1 MDRGKNINSYKKI
14 YDPVHGFIRLSAL
27 ERDLIDSYA
36 FQRLHYIH
44 QLGVAYLVYPG
55 ASHTRFEHSLG
66 VMEVAT
72 EIFDRILEHS
82 PYSPDEASLAYWR
95 QVVRFA
101 ALCHDLGHLP
111 FSHVAEQRILGSTG
125 GHETW
130 TVALIESSFLSPIW
144 NRFLQDFPD
153 TNGVEDIIKTSVG
166 ENKLRGLDPRWKDV
180 TFSPWEKVMS
190 QIITGDFFG
199 ADRIDYLLRDA
210 RCTGVSY
217 GLFDY
222 HQLIEMLRILPC
234 IEGDGLTLGV
244 EENGIESCE
253 ALLLARHF
261 MHKRVYQYP
270 SVQAYSFHMSRFM
283 EKIYAREM
291 PLLSLGKYI
300 SYTDSEILAELKIAF
315 LDPSHPSHEDALPLF
330 VRENRYLAVELPDRV
345 QEGDILDW
353 KEQFHIGQEKA
364 ESFFIKG
371 KSKPVPSFPV
381 LQGQKVVDAK
391 FCSTFT
397 IPSFS
402 NNWLYVSPKHGD
414 SIGQLLEKRH

>member
-1 MDRGKNINSYKKI
+1 MTVKHGNNYKKI
-14 YDPVHGFIRLSAL
+14 YDPVHGFIRLSNQ

-44 QLGVAYLVYPG
+44 QLGVSYLVYPG

-72 EIFDRILEHS
+72 EIFDKILENS
-82 PYSPDEASLAYWR
+82 PYRPDEESVAYWR

-111 FSHVAEQRILGSTG
+111 FSHVGEKRILGTG
-125 GHETW
+125 GHEVW
-130 TVALIESSFLSPIW
+130 TAALIQSSFLSPIW
-144 NRFLQDFPD
+144 ERFLADFPD
-153 TNGVEDIIKTSVG
+153 RDVMKDIIKTSIG
-166 ENKLRGLDPRWKDV
+166 ENKLKAVSEAFKDEK
-180 TFSPWEKVMS
+180 FSPWEKVMG

-234 IEGDGLTLGV
+234 VEGDGLTLGV

-283 EKIYAREM
+283 EKIYEKET
-291 PLLSLGKYI
+291 PLLSLGKYL
-300 SYTDSEILAELKIAF
+300 SYTDNEILAELKRAF
-315 LDPSHPSHEDALPLF
+315 LDPSHESHEDALPLF
-330 VRENRYLAVELPDRV
+330 VRESRYLAVELP
-345 QEGDILDW
+345 ETILEEDIAGW
-353 KEQFHIGQEKA
+353 KKQFHIEEDKA
-364 ESFFIKG
+364 ESFLVKG
-371 KSKPVPSFPV
+371 RSKSIPSFPV
-381 LQGQKVVDAK
+381 LKGEKVFDAK
-391 FCSTFT
+391 SCSGFSM
-397 IPSFS
+397 PSFS
-402 NNWLYVSPKHGD
+402 SNWLYVSPKHGD
-414 SIGQLLEKRH
+414 SVGVLLERGK

>member
-1 MDRGKNINSYKKI
+1 MDKEKNTTTYKKI
-14 YDPVHGFIRLSAL
+14 YDPVHGFIRLSSL

-66 VMEVAT
+66 VMAVAT
-72 EIFDRILEHS
+72 EIFDRILEHFVER
-82 PYSPDEASLAYWR
+82 PDEETLAYWR

-111 FSHVAEQRILGSTG
+111 FSHVAEKRILGLQ
-125 GHETW
+125 GHEAW
-130 TVALIESSFLSPIW
+130 TVAMIESCFLAPIW
-144 NRFLQDFPD
+144 NRFLEDFSGRK
-153 TNGVEDIIKTSVG
+153 GVEDIIKTSVG
-166 ENKLRGLDPRWKDV
+166 ESKLKKLGPKWEN
-180 TFSPWEKVMS
+180 TQFSAWEKVMS

-234 IEGDGLTLGV
+234 LSGQGWTLGV
-244 EENGIESCE
+244 EENGVESCE

-270 SVQAYSFHMSRFM
+270 SVQAYSFHMARFM
-283 EKIYAREM
+283 EKIYEKEM

-300 SYTDSEILAELKIAF
+300 SYTDNEILAQLKIAF
-315 LDPSHPSHEDALPLF
+315 LDPSHESHEDALPLF
-330 VRENRYLAVELPDRV
+330 VRENRYLAVELPECLEEEDV
-345 QEGDILDW
+345 MNW
-353 KEQFHIGQEKA
+353 KHQFHIGQERA
-364 ESFFIKG
+364 ESFFVQG
-371 KSKPVPSFPV
+371 KEKPVSSFPV
-381 LQGQKVVDAK
+381 LQGQRVIDVKSLSR
-391 FCSTFT
+391 FS

-402 NNWLYVSPKHGD
+402 NNWLYVSPKYGD
-414 SIGQLLEKRH
+414 SIGLLLDKRR